1 MLQQAQIGRWCVEID
16 AGCPMRLYADKT
28 FLDMMGMSEDMSP
41 EESYAMWVR
50 QIPSYE
56 KDRTD
61 FYYNEMIAGRHCEVE
76 YFWLHSERGMIYIR
90 CSGSRDDTYKQGIR
104 LRGFHQDI
112 TDLVQVKQNLD
123 EQLYADKHSENMQTG
138 HGGGL
143 AVVQYNEKGVWK
155 PKYISEGFAKLCGMT
170 PTQMRQL
177 YEHDAMAGVHPEDKA
192 RFGVE
197 LKQYLEHREEDGEFI
212 YRLIRADGS
221 YFWVRNVM
229 NTVRREDDCYYTYC
243 SVRDITKERDEQ
255 EELRHQFRRLLNS
268 YYHGLEE
275 NDLLAAN
282 FNITQDRVL
291 DAVNDKKK
299 DLLQQLGNS
308 GEAFISFISQFIVD
322 KAEAEDFLQKLCRD
336 ALLEQFAN
344 GHKEVKAVYFVKSPI
359 EVCGRYAEFKLS
371 MLQDPDSKDVLG
383 VLTIKDA
390 TNSTINNKIIRQ
402 LFALSTD
409 RVFSLDLLHDSY
421 ELIYAASKHRVMIS
435 RQGHFAEYVQEA
447 ADEHVLPEDRKL
459 WLKLME
465 PEYML
470 RQLREHGSYS
480 FTFRVHR
487 KAGKSVKVK
496 KMLVAAIDLRLGRV
510 CVARMDVTDSV
521 EEERR
526 SKQAIEQALAAAEHA
541 SRAKSEFLSN
551 MSHDIR
557 TPMNAIIGMTHIAL
571 DSLQDAGQVQSCLQK
586 IDISGKHLLG
596 LINNVLDMSKIEA
609 GRLLLTKELVDLA
622 KFMEGL
628 LATVQPQAAAKNQQ
642 LEVRRDKLQCQL
654 IYSDGL
660 RLSQVLLNI
669 LGNAVK
675 YTPEGGQIIFSVAD
689 EESPKGTG
697 FVRLRFTVKD
707 NGIGMTSAYVEH
719 IFESFSREDKQR
731 VHKTEG
737 SGLGMAITKYIVDA
751 MGGEIAVQSWPGCG
765 SEFVITL
772 DVERGKETAPQE
784 EQSEEQAVEN
794 VTHLRVLLVDDNK
807 LNREI
812 ATLLLSRKG
821 VLIEEAENGREC
833 VEKFCA
839 SSDGYY
845 DAILMDVRMPVMNG
859 YEATQAIRG
868 LSRKD
873 AAVPIIAMTA
883 DAFAEDTE
891 NCLRAGM
898 NAHVPKPI
906 DINKLMEELRRLC
919 KRG

>member
-16 AGCPMRLYADKT
+16 AGCPTRLYADKT
-28 FLDMMGMSEDMSP
+28 FLAMMGMSEEMTP
-41 EESYAMWVR
+41 EESYEMWVR

-61 FYYNEMIAGRHCEVE
+61 FYYNEMIAGRRCEVE

-212 YRLIRADGS
+212 YRLVRADGS

-229 NTVRREDDCYYTYC
+229 NTVRREDGCYYTYC

-299 DLLQQLGNS
+299 DLLQQLGDV

-344 GHKEVKAVYFVKSPI
+344 GHKEVKAVYFVKSPM

-447 ADEHVLPEDRKL
+447 ANEHVLPEDRKL

-526 SKQAIEQALAAAEHA
+526 SKQAIEQALAAAERA
-541 SRAKSEFLSN
+541 NRAKSEFLSN

-557 TPMNAIIGMTHIAL
+557 TPMNAIIGMTSIAL
-571 DSLQDAGQVQSCLQK
+571 DNMEDAAQVKSCLQK
-586 IDISGKHLLG
+586 IDTSGKHLLS

-609 GRLLLTKELVDLA
+609 GRMVIGRELIALDSFISGLLTAVELQA
-622 KFMEGL
+622 EGKQQTL
-628 LATVQPQAAAKNQQ
+628 LVRQRQQ
-642 LEVRRDKLQCQL
+642 CRAV
-654 IYSDGL
+654 YSDSL

-669 LGNAVK
+669 LSNAVK
-675 YTPEGGQIIFSVAD
+675 YTPERGRIAFTITD
-689 EESPKGTG
+689 EDSPKGAE
-697 FVRLRFTVKD
+697 FVRLHFSVKD
-707 NGIGMTSAYVEH
+707 NGIGMTEAYVQH
-719 IFESFSREDKQR
+719 LFESFSREDKLR
-731 VHKTEG
+731 VNQTEG
-737 SGLGMAITKYIVDA
+737 TGLGMAITKYIVDA
-751 MGGEIAVQSWPGCG
+751 MGGDIAVESRPDCG
-765 SEFVITL
+765 TEFVVTL
-772 DVERGKETAPQE
+772 DVERGSRLVQQSAERQETEAL
-784 EQSEEQAVEN
+784 EN
-794 VTHLRVLLVDDNK
+794 LRVLLVDDNA

-812 ATLLLSRKG
+812 AVLLLSRKG
-821 VLIEEAENGREC
+821 VLVEEAPDGKSCLER
-833 VEKFCA
+833 FT
-839 SSDGYY
+839 SSAEGYY

-859 YEATQAIRG
+859 YEATQAIRS
-868 LSRKD
+868 LKRRD
-873 AAVPIIAMTA
+873 ADVPIIAMTA

-898 NAHVPKPI
+898 DAHLPKPI

-919 KRG
+919 TR